1 MVPNMEFDQ
10 SIMEIS
16 FEDFD
21 EMYEEEAEI
30 LKNDISSHKN
40 VKQNSSTN
48 IKKED
53 KQTET
58 FYNRKIQDYSDIEY
72 LFLDVRKKLSK
83 NTCLAEKV
91 TISGKR
97 KAEFKKRVFFIIN
110 GQLIFIHEIEPIY
123 CIELTTNINLIHFYC
138 EDGTETVVPEHDFLS
153 ILKFAQEFK
162 YITDI
167 DGTQLVPCPKNP

>member
-1 MVPNMEFDQ
+1 MVPNMEFDK

-21 EMYEEEAEI
+21 ELYEEESEI
-30 LKNDISSHKN
+30 LKNGDTSQKN
-40 VKQNSSTN
+40 AKHN
-48 IKKED
+48 IPIITTKEE

-58 FYNRKIQDYSDIEY
+58 FYNRKIKDYSDIEY
-72 LFLDVRKKLSK
+72 LFLDVRNKLSK
-83 NTCLAEKV
+83 HTCLAQKV

-110 GQLIFIHEIEPIY
+110 GQLIFIHDIEPVY

-138 EDGTETVVPEHDFLS
+138 EDRTETVVPEHDFLS
-153 ILKFAQEFK
+153 ILKFA
-162 YITDI
+162 
-167 DGTQLVPCPKNP
+167 